1 MNYLAHTWLAR
12 HSDDAILGGLLGDF
26 VHGQVA
32 LLDWP
37 QEVRQEVLLHRR
49 IDRFTDTH
57 PAVTA
62 LRADFGGLRRY
73 AGIVLD
79 VYFDHLL
86 ARDWSRWNDMPLP
99 AFTDRVYG
107 VLDEHHEQLP
117 ARLKRIA
124 PHMAAEDWLGNYR
137 QRESVDGAIR
147 GISTRL
153 SRNGDKL
160 RACLPVLRE
169 REDEVHAAFD
179 GFFPELIEATS
190 AMRSIIITESNLPR
204 SASDAA

>member
-32 LLDWP
+32 LLEWP
-37 QEVRQEVLLHRR
+37 QEVRQEILLHRR

-62 LRADFGGLRRY
+62 VRADFGELRRY

-86 ARDWSRWNDMPLP
+86 ARDWSRWSDTPLS
-99 AFTDRVYG
+99 AFTARVYR
-107 VLDEHHEQLP
+107 VLEARLDTLP
-117 ARLKRIA
+117 SRLKRIA
-124 PHMAAEDWLGNYR
+124 PHMAAEDWLGGYQ
-137 QRESVDGAIR
+137 QRASVDSAIR

-160 RACLPVLRE
+160 RACLPVLRAQE
-169 REDEVHAAFD
+169 ADAEAAFAD
-179 GFFPELIEATS
+179 FFPDLVAAS
-190 AMRSIIITESNLPR
+190 QVMRAQIQTEVARPF
-204 SASDAA
+204 

>member
-12 HSDDAILGGLLGDF
+12 HSDDALLGGLLGDF

-37 QEVRQEVLLHRR
+37 EEVRQEILLHRR

-62 LRADFGGLRRY
+62 VRASFTDLRRY

-86 ARDWSRWNDMPLP
+86 ARDWSRWNDTPLSD
-99 AFTDRVYG
+99 FTSRVYS
-107 VLDEHHEQLP
+107 VLDENSAQLP
-117 ARLKRIA
+117 SRLKRIA
-124 PHMAAEDWLGNYR
+124 PHMAAADWLGNYR
-137 QRESVDGAIR
+137 HRDAVDGTIR

-160 RACLPVLRE
+160 RACLPMLRAHE
-169 REDEVHAAFD
+169 AEADAAFD
-179 GFFPELIEATS
+179 VFFPDLIEVTA
-190 AMRSIIITESNLPR
+190 AMRATIHAESALEH
-204 SASDAA
+204 

>member
-12 HSDDAILGGLLGDF
+12 QSDEALLGGLLGDF

-37 QEVRQEVLLHRR
+37 TDVTQEILLHRR

-62 LRADFGGLRRY
+62 VRAGFGDLRRY

-86 ARDWSRWNDMPLP
+86 ACDWSRWNDVPLND
-99 AFTDRVYG
+99 FTSRVYR
-107 VLDEHHEQLP
+107 VLDAYREQLP
-117 ARLKRIA
+117 PRLQRIA
-124 PHMAAEDWLGNYR
+124 PHMAAEDWLGSYR
-137 QRESVDGAIR
+137 DREAVDGAIR
-147 GISTRL
+147 GISMRL
-153 SRNGDKL
+153 SRNGEKL
-160 RACLPVLRE
+160 RACLSVLRAHE
-169 REDEVHAAFD
+169 AEVDAVFKV
-179 GFFPELIEATS
+179 FFPELVAATS
-190 AMRSIIITESNLPR
+190 AMR
-204 SASDAA
+204 AALNDQAGPGH

>member
-37 QEVRQEVLLHRR
+37 QEVRQEILLHRR

-62 LRADFGGLRRY
+62 VRADFGGLRRY

-86 ARDWSRWNDMPLP
+86 ARDWSRWNDTPLP

-137 QRESVDGAIR
+137 IGRPATAAPPGRKRWVMSPNMRPAASVNSTAVVPGASRCIV
-147 GISTRL
+147 ISR
-153 SRNGDKL
+153 
-160 RACLPVLRE
+160 
-169 REDEVHAAFD
+169 
-179 GFFPELIEATS
+179 
-190 AMRSIIITESNLPR
+190 PR
-204 SASDAA
+204 SASWC

>member
-12 HSDDAILGGLLGDF
+12 HSDDAMLGGLLGDF

-37 QEVRQEVLLHRR
+37 QEVTQEILLHRR

-62 LRADFGGLRRY
+62 VRAGFGDLRRF

-86 ARDWSRWNDMPLP
+86 ARDWSRWNDAPLS
-99 AFTDRVYG
+99 AFTSRVYR
-107 VLDEHHEQLP
+107 VLEARRDALP
-117 ARLKRIA
+117 PRLQRIA

-137 QRESVDGAIR
+137 HRDAVDGTIR

-160 RACLPVLRE
+160 RACLPILRAHE
-169 REDEVHAAFD
+169 AEADAAFD
-179 GFFPELIEATS
+179 VFFPELIEAT
-190 AMRSIIITESNLPR
+190 ATMR
-204 SASDAA
+204 AAIQAETYAGH

>member
-12 HSDDAILGGLLGDF
+12 HSDEALLGGLLGDF

-37 QEVRQEVLLHRR
+37 TQVRTEIAVHRR

-62 LRADFGGLRRY
+62 VRAGFGDLRRY

-79 VYFDHLL
+79 VYFDHCL
-86 ARDWSRWNDMPLP
+86 AQGWDRWNDAPLG
-99 AFTDRVYG
+99 AFTARIYRI
-107 VLDEHHEQLP
+107 LEARRTELP
-117 ARLKRIA
+117 GRLAALA
-124 PHMAAEDWLGNYR
+124 PRMAAHDWLGSYAR
-137 QRESVDGAIR
+137 RESVDAAVR

-153 SRNGDKL
+153 SRNGDRLLACLDVL
-160 RACLPVLRE
+160 RAD
-169 REDEVHAAFD
+169 EDAAQATFET
-179 GFFPELIEATS
+179 FFPELVRAAG
-190 AMRSIIITESNLPR
+190 AML
-204 SASDAA
+204 DAG

>member
-12 HSDDAILGGLLGDF
+12 HSDEALLGGLLGDF
-26 VHGQVA
+26 IHGQVA

-37 QEVRQEVLLHRR
+37 LEVTHEILLHRR
-49 IDRFTDTH
+49 IDRYTDTH

-62 LRADFGGLRRY
+62 ARAGFGDLRRF

-86 ARDWSRWNDMPLP
+86 ARDWSQWNDTPLSD
-99 AFTDRVYG
+99 FTARVYRI
-107 VLDEHHEQLP
+107 LDEHHEQLP
-117 ARLKRIA
+117 PRLKRIA
-124 PHMAAEDWLGNYR
+124 PHMAADDWLGSYR
-137 QRESVDGAIR
+137 HRETVDSAIR

-160 RACLPVLRE
+160 RACLPVLHA
-169 REDEVHAAFD
+169 DEANADAAFEA
-179 GFFPELIEATS
+179 FFPELIKATS
-190 AMRSIIITESNLPR
+190 LMRADLHNEA
-204 SASDAA
+204 ASTP

>member
-12 HSDDAILGGLLGDF
+12 HSDEALLGGLLGDF
-26 VHGQVA
+26 VHGEVA

-37 QEVRQEVLLHRR
+37 SAVQSEILLHRR

-57 PAVTA
+57 PAVTEV
-62 LRADFGGLRRY
+62 RASFGDLRRY

-86 ARDWSRWNDMPLP
+86 ARDWLHWNDTPLQT
-99 AFTDRVYG
+99 FTTRVYR
-107 VLDEHHEQLP
+107 VLDEYGEKLP
-117 ARLKRIA
+117 PRLRNIA
-124 PHMAAEDWLGNYR
+124 PHMAADDWLGNYR
-137 QRESVDGAIR
+137 HRERVDGTIR

-160 RACLPVLRE
+160 RACLPVLHSRE
-169 REDEVHAAFD
+169 SEANAAFEV
-179 GFFPELIEATS
+179 FFPDLMEAAIT
-190 AMRSIIITESNLPR
+190 MRAAIHAENY
-204 SASDAA
+204 ASD